1 MDRASFENALTQML
15 ENFQRCGVSRFGA
28 MPLDELPTEMQSA
41 VARLAAAP
49 VPVTQ
54 TVPSPSSQ
62 SAAPTAGA
70 QAGFSSGATR
80 PHMPHAPA
88 DTAAHRAD
96 AASTDQSQKRSPTQ
110 LPRPTGSQTAGELV
124 PAVGLAAQPW
134 SLPVL
139 AEPQRQ
145 EPLELLAGKARECR
159 LCSAIVS
166 YRQQTVFGAGSLNP
180 RICFMGEAPGAEE
193 DRSGQ
198 PFVGPAGQLLT
209 KIIAAMK
216 LSRDQVYILNAL
228 KCRPP
233 QNRTPLNEEIEH
245 CRHFVESQLDL
256 LQPEFIVCLGA
267 VAVRSILQT
276 ELPIGRLRG
285 QFYRYRGARVVVT
298 YHPSY
303 LLRNESAKR
312 MVWDDMKM
320 LMAEL

>member
-1 MDRASFENALTQML
+1 MDSATFENALTQML

-28 MPLDELPTEMQSA
+28 MPWEALPAEMQSA
-41 VARLAAAP
+41 VAQLAASQLTTAP
-49 VPVTQ
+49 PA
-54 TVPSPSSQ
+54 SSASSQ
-62 SAAPTAGA
+62 PAKHAAAALAGASGGVARPQMRNTATEAEGGAGAASAANQPQAATPSQTRRQGEG
-70 QAGFSSGATR
+70 QAG
-80 PHMPHAPA
+80 
-88 DTAAHRAD
+88 
-96 AASTDQSQKRSPTQ
+96 
-110 LPRPTGSQTAGELV
+110 GELV
-124 PAVGLAAQPW
+124 PMVGLAGQPW
-134 SLPVL
+134 SLPVV
-139 AEPQRQ
+139 PSQQRS
-145 EPLELLAGKARECR
+145 EPLELLAGKVRECR

-166 YRQQTVFGAGSLNP
+166 YRQQTVFGTGSLTP
-180 RICFMGEAPGAEE
+180 RVCFVGEAPGAEE
-193 DRSGQ
+193 DRSGL

-216 LSRDQVYILNAL
+216 LSREEVYILNAL

-245 CRHFVESQLDL
+245 CRHYVESQLDL
-256 LQPEFIVCLGA
+256 LQPEYIVCLGA
-267 VAVRSILQT
+267 VAVRSILQS

-285 QFYRYRGARVVVT
+285 QFHRYRGARVVVT